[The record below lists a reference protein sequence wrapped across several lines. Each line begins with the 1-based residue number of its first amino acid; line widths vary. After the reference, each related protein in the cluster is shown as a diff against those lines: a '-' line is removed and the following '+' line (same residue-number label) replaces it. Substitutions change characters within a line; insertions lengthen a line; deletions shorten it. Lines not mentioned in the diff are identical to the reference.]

1 MIEEKYLIDF
11 FTFLGKQYSGP
22 PVDVWALGVILYAM
36 LTGRFPFADTP
47 QLPRDVVNGNYVIP
61 HKISKGIP
69 AFFQIYSI

>member
-1 MIEEKYLIDF
+1 MNSLR
-11 FTFLGKQYSGP
+11 TGKQYSGP

-61 HKISKGIP
+61 HKISKGEIS
-69 AFFQIYSI
+69 AKCEELC